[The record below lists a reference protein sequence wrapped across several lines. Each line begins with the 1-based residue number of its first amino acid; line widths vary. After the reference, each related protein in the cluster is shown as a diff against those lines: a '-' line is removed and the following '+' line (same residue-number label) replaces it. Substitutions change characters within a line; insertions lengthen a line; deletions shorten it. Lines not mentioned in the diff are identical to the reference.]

1 MNAGDGDSHQHLK
14 GSQRILTRHSII
26 HGTYSAYKQGLI
38 LADAQS
44 DKLNLQFRYFR
55 ETFIGLAAASSVPVP
70 LGVTEDPHA
79 RLFTFCR
86 HDGPKYVLD
95 TLATHK
101 ENVPLTRCGLSLLI
115 MTITILSNKL
125 LPEAETIPALSS
137 SPDVKFAQAPL
148 YQLQAKEKRKGLTE
162 SEWAA
167 KLLHHLCETGAVSA
181 IINLLTSTAVQGVQ
195 EQCVNLLAL
204 LVTVS
209 EDAAQH
215 MLGEPLREKNT
226 PH

>member
-1 MNAGDGDSHQHLK
+1 MF
-14 GSQRILTRHSII
+14 T
-26 HGTYSAYKQGLI
+26 AYKQGLI
-38 LADAQS
+38 QADAHT

-115 MTITILSNKL
+115 MTVTILSNKL
-125 LPEAETIPALSS
+125 HPEVAAEAATPAVTGSS
-137 SPDVKFAQAPL
+137 SAADNARFAQQL

-167 KLLHHLCETGAVSA
+167 KALHHLCETGAVSA
-181 IINLLTSTAVQGVQ
+181 IINLLTCTVVQGVQ

-204 LVTVS
+204 LITVS

-215 MLGEPLREKNT
+215 MLGEPSPKQGGHLKHVAKPRHASSPNLSQSFF
-226 PH
+226 